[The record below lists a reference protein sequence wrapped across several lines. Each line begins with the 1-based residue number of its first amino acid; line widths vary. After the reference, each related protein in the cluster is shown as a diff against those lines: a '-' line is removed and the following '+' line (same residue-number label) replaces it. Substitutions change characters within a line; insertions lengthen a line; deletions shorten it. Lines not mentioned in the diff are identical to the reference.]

1 MPHRRHKPRPRIG
14 PFALTRTLA
23 WLRLCAITGQSVAVL
38 VCAGWMHLP
47 IPLLPLLLGIGLLA
61 VFAVFAAWRLAQPW
75 PVREWETLGHI
86 AVDTLVLGYLLY
98 FTGGASNPFI
108 TLLLVPIALSAAALS
123 VRAVLAVSM
132 LAALAYLLLLGWY
145 VPLPM
150 PSPDDDGFVLHV
162 GGMAVNFVITAL
174 LLGFFI
180 NRLAHA
186 VRLQQLEVQRVRER
200 ALRDE
205 GILAIA
211 TQAAGAAH
219 ELNTPLSTM
228 RTLLPE
234 LRREHADDAGL
245 ADDLELLEG
254 QVDRCRTILR
264 EMVTFGKAQLSQEP
278 ERISLGRFIH
288 GCLER
293 FQLLRPE
300 AELALTLDDTVA
312 SMVLRSPP
320 GVRHALINLLNNA
333 ADASAANQSH
343 AVALQIDRD
352 HEWLQFS
359 VLDRGP
365 GFEDTGELTLIGF
378 SRKQAGLGL
387 GLALAEATAERL
399 QGELVARNADHG
411 AEVCLRLP
419 LSVIAERPER
429 ASKGTS
435 GKNGDLL
442 PKETLP

>member
-1 MPHRRHKPRPRIG
+1 MPHRRHTPRTRIG
-14 PFALTRTLA
+14 SFALTRTLA
-23 WLRLCAITGQSVAVL
+23 WLRLCAIAGQSIAVL
-38 VCAGWMHLP
+38 VSAFWLQLR

-61 VFAVFAAWRLAQPW
+61 VFGVFAAWRLGHRW
-75 PVREWETLGHI
+75 PVREWETIAHI
-86 AVDTLVLGYLLY
+86 TVDTLVLGYLLY

-123 VRAVLAVSM
+123 VRGLLAVSVI
-132 LAALAYLLLLGWY
+132 AGTAYLILLVWH

-150 PSPDDDGFVLHV
+150 SIPGDRGFTLHV
-162 GGMAVNFVITAL
+162 GGMAVNFIITAL

-180 NRLAHA
+180 NRLAHS

-234 LRREHADDAGL
+234 LRREHDDDMQL
-245 ADDLELLEG
+245 KEDLTLLEG

-264 EMVTFGKAQLSQEP
+264 EMVAFGKAQLSQEP
-278 ERISLGRFIH
+278 ERMSVAQFIR
-288 GCLER
+288 GCTER

-300 AELALTLDDTVA
+300 AELVLDLHDDTA
-312 SMVLRSPP
+312 QTVLRTPP
-320 GVRHALINLLNNA
+320 GLRHALLNLLNNA
-333 ADASAANQSH
+333 ADASLARESTS
-343 AVALQIDRD
+343 VELEVSRD
-352 HEWLQFS
+352 HDCLQLL
-359 VLDRGP
+359 VRDHGP
-365 GFEDTGELTLIGF
+365 GFEETGDITLLGYSEKLT
-378 SRKQAGLGL
+378 GLGI
-387 GLALAEATAERL
+387 GLTLAEATAERL
-399 QGELVARNADHG
+399 NGELIANNTPTG

-419 LSVIAERPER
+419 LASIAE
-429 ASKGTS
+429 
-435 GKNGDLL
+435 
-442 PKETLP
+442 

>member
-1 MPHRRHKPRPRIG
+1 MATTPQRPAQRIG

-23 WLRLCAITGQSVAVL
+23 WLRLCAIAGQSVAVL
-38 VCAGWMHLP
+38 VCAWWMQLQ

-61 VFAVFAAWRLAQPW
+61 VFSVFAAWRLVQPW
-75 PVREWETLGHI
+75 PVREWEAIGHI
-86 AVDTLVLGYLLY
+86 AFDTMVLGYLLY

-108 TLLLVPIALSAAALS
+108 SLLLVPIALSAAALS
-123 VRAVLAVSM
+123 ARAILAVAS
-132 LAALAYLLLLGWY
+132 LAGIAYVILLY
-145 VPLPM
+145 SHVPLPM
-150 PSPDDDGFVLHV
+150 LMHEVPAGRFSLHV
-162 GGMAVNFVITAL
+162 AGMGVNFVISAL

-180 NRLAHA
+180 NRLAYA
-186 VRLQQLEVQRVRER
+186 LRAQQLEVQRVRER

-234 LRREHADDAGL
+234 LRGEHAGDVQL
-245 ADDLELLEG
+245 AEDLALLEG

-264 EMVTFGKAQLSQEP
+264 EMVAFGKAQLSQEP
-278 ERISLGRFIH
+278 ERLSVDRFIH

-300 AELALTLDDTVA
+300 AELTLELDDTTA
-312 SMVLRSPP
+312 QTMLRTPP
-320 GVRHALINLLNNA
+320 GLRHALINLLNNA
-333 ADASAANQSH
+333 ADASASH
-343 AVALQIDRD
+343 DSNEVALLVTRDSKWLQLSVRD
-352 HEWLQFS
+352 H
-359 VLDRGP
+359 GP
-365 GFEDTGELTLIGF
+365 GFGTNGDPTLLGY
-378 SRKQAGLGL
+378 SQKQTGLGL

-399 QGELVARNADHG
+399 NGELIADNTEHG

-419 LSVIAERPER
+419 LAVIAE
-429 ASKGTS
+429 K
-435 GKNGDLL
+435 
-442 PKETLP
+442 

>member
-1 MPHRRHKPRPRIG
+1 MIAMPHRPAQRIG
-14 PFALTRTLA
+14 PFALARTLA
-23 WLRLCAITGQSVAVL
+23 WLRLCAIAGQSVAVL
-38 VCAGWMHLP
+38 VCAWWMQLD
-47 IPLLPLLLGIGLLA
+47 IPLLPLLVGIGLLA
-61 VFAVFAAWRLAQPW
+61 VFSVFAAWRLSQPW
-75 PVREWETLGHI
+75 PVGEWETIGHI

-98 FTGGASNPFI
+98 CTGGASNPFI

-123 VRAVLAVSM
+123 VRSILAVS
-132 LAALAYLLLLGWY
+132 ALAGIAYLVLLYGH

-150 PSPDDDGFVLHV
+150 PMHDESHGGFSLHV
-162 GGMAVNFVITAL
+162 AGMGVNFVISAL

-186 VRLQQLEVQRVRER
+186 LRIQQLEVQRVRER

-234 LRREHADDAGL
+234 LRREHAGDALL
-245 ADDLELLEG
+245 AEDLKLLEG

-264 EMVTFGKAQLSQEP
+264 EMVAFGKAQLSQEP
-278 ERISLGRFIH
+278 ERLSVSQFIH
-288 GCLER
+288 SCLER

-300 AELALTLDDTVA
+300 AEMTLAMDKGTSQT
-312 SMVLRSPP
+312 VLRTPP
-320 GVRHALINLLNNA
+320 GLRHALINLLNNA
-333 ADASAANQSH
+333 ADASASRDSH
-343 AVALQIDRD
+343 AVALEVLRD
-352 HEWLQFS
+352 GGWLQLS
-359 VLDRGP
+359 VRDQGP
-365 GFEDTGELTLIGF
+365 GFATTGELALLGQ
-378 SRKQAGLGL
+378 SQKQSGLGI

-399 QGELVARNADHG
+399 NGELIAGNTEHG

-419 LSVIAERPER
+419 LAVIA
-429 ASKGTS
+429 
-435 GKNGDLL
+435 DH
-442 PKETLP
+442 

>member
-1 MPHRRHKPRPRIG
+1 MIDMPHRPAQRIG
-14 PFALTRTLA
+14 PFALARTLA
-23 WLRLCAITGQSVAVL
+23 WLRLCAIAGQSVAVL
-38 VCAGWMHLP
+38 VCAWWMRLE
-47 IPLLPLLLGIGLLA
+47 IPLLPLLLGIGLLG
-61 VFAVFAAWRLAQPW
+61 VFSMFAAWRLTQPW
-75 PVREWETLGHI
+75 PVREWETVGHI
-86 AVDTLVLGYLLY
+86 AADTLVLGYLLY

-123 VRAVLAVSM
+123 VRAILAV
-132 LAALAYLLLLGWY
+132 AALAGIAYVILLYWH

-150 PSPDDDGFVLHV
+150 PMHGELHGGFSLHV
-162 GGMAVNFVITAL
+162 AGMGVNFVISAL

-180 NRLAHA
+180 NRLAYA
-186 VRLQQLEVQRVRER
+186 LRMQQLEVQRVRER

-234 LRREHADDAGL
+234 LRREHVGDTSL
-245 ADDLELLEG
+245 AEDLELLEG

-264 EMVTFGKAQLSQEP
+264 EMVAFGKAQLSQEP
-278 ERISLGRFIH
+278 ERLSVTEFIH

-300 AELALTLDDTVA
+300 AELTLELEDATA
-312 SMVLRSPP
+312 QTMLRTPP
-320 GVRHALINLLNNA
+320 GLRHALLNLLNNA
-333 ADASAANQSH
+333 VDASASRH
-343 AVALQIDRD
+343 SRIVVLQVSRD
-352 HEWLQFS
+352 AGWLQLS
-359 VLDRGP
+359 VRDNGP
-365 GFEDTGELTLIGF
+365 GFGVTGELTPLGH
-378 SRKQAGLGL
+378 SQKQSGLGI

-399 QGELVARNADHG
+399 NGEMIARNTDYG

-419 LSVIAERPER
+419 LAVIAE
-429 ASKGTS
+429 K
-435 GKNGDLL
+435 
-442 PKETLP
+442 

>member
-1 MPHRRHKPRPRIG
+1 MRVVHPDLQAFVMPHLRHAPRTRIG

-23 WLRLCAITGQSVAVL
+23 WLRLCAIAGQSVAVL
-38 VCAGWMHLP
+38 VCAWWMQLR
-47 IPLLPLLLGIGLLA
+47 IPLLPLLLGIGVLA
-61 VFAVFAAWRLAQPW
+61 VFGVFAAWRLGKPW
-75 PVREWETLGHI
+75 PVREVETVGHI

-98 FTGGASNPFI
+98 FTGGANNPFV
-108 TLLLVPIALSAAALS
+108 TLLLVPIALGAAALS
-123 VRAVLAVSM
+123 VRALLAVSV
-132 LAALAYLLLLGWY
+132 LTSIAYVILLNWH
-145 VPLPM
+145 VPLPL
-150 PSPDDDGFVLHV
+150 PTYSELHV
-162 GGMAVNFVITAL
+162 AGMGVNFAITAV

-234 LRREHADDAGL
+234 LRREHADDAPL
-245 ADDLELLEG
+245 AEDLALLEG

-264 EMVTFGKAQLSQEP
+264 EMVAFGKAQLSQEP
-278 ERISLGRFIH
+278 ERLSVAQFIH

-300 AELALTLDDTVA
+300 AELTLELDPFTA
-312 SMVLRSPP
+312 ETVLRTPP
-320 GVRHALINLLNNA
+320 GLRHALINLLNNA
-333 ADASAANQSH
+333 VDASASRDSR
-343 AVALQIDRD
+343 AVALRVSRTGG
-352 HEWLQFS
+352 WLQLS
-359 VLDRGP
+359 VGDDGP
-365 GFEDTGELTLIGF
+365 GYAASGERAPLGQ
-378 SRKQAGLGL
+378 SQKQSGLGI

-399 QGELVARNADHG
+399 NGELIARNTGHG
-411 AEVCLRLP
+411 AEMSLRLP
-419 LSVIAERPER
+419 LAVIADP
-429 ASKGTS
+429 
-435 GKNGDLL
+435 
-442 PKETLP
+442 

>member
-1 MPHRRHKPRPRIG
+1 MPHRPAQPTG

-23 WLRLCAITGQSVAVL
+23 WLRLCAIAGQSMAVL
-38 VCAGWMHLP
+38 VCAWWMRLD

-61 VFAVFAAWRLAQPW
+61 VFSVFAAWRLHQAW
-75 PVREWETLGHI
+75 PLREWESIGHI
-86 AVDTLVLGYLLY
+86 AADTLVLGYLLY

-108 TLLLVPIALSAAALS
+108 TLLLIPIALSAAALS
-123 VRAVLAVSM
+123 VRAILAV
-132 LAALAYLLLLGWY
+132 AALTGLAYLILLRWH
-145 VPLPM
+145 VPLPVQM
-150 PSPDDDGFVLHV
+150 HDDTGFSLHV
-162 GGMAVNFVITAL
+162 IGMGVNFVISAL

-186 VRLQQLEVQRVRER
+186 LRMQQLEVQRVRER

-234 LRREHADDAGL
+234 LRREHVGDAL
-245 ADDLELLEG
+245 LTEDLVLLEG

-264 EMVTFGKAQLSQEP
+264 EMVAFGKAQLSQEP
-278 ERISLGRFIH
+278 ERLSVTEFIH

-300 AELALTLDDTVA
+300 AELTLELDETTA
-312 SMVLRSPP
+312 QTVLRTPP
-320 GVRHALINLLNNA
+320 GLRHALLNLLNNA
-333 ADASAANQSH
+333 ADASASCDSNVVVLQ
-343 AVALQIDRD
+343 VARDTGWLQLCVRD
-352 HEWLQFS
+352 H
-359 VLDRGP
+359 GP
-365 GFEDTGELTLIGF
+365 GFDPDGEPATRLGH
-378 SRKQAGLGL
+378 SQKQAGLGI

-399 QGELVARNADHG
+399 NGKLTAGNTEHG

-419 LSVIAERPER
+419 LAVIAGR
-429 ASKGTS
+429 
-435 GKNGDLL
+435 
-442 PKETLP
+442 